1 MLESSL
7 LSFYSNSGP
16 ERGGIITRLGP
27 TECKNV
33 SENPEEGYEMSYEDM
48 DKLDNTDT
56 VGTFHTHP
64 GKSANLSYEDYE
76 TFMAYPGLKHYIV
89 GKEGVKAYK
98 VVDGRLLNES

>member
-1 MLESSL
+1 
-7 LSFYSNSGP
+7 
-16 ERGGIITRLGP
+16 
-27 TECKNV
+27 
-33 SENPEEGYEMSYEDM
+33 MSYEDM
-48 DKLDNTDT
+48 DKLDNADT

-64 GKSANLSYEDYE
+64 GKSANLSYDDYE